1 MAQSCFVFCSATEHE
16 NTIYQTRLGAH
27 VLKRY
32 LQERHPGGIAPGPK
46 ESRRKLYD
54 KVRLPKLER
63 QPCSNI
69 QCKNHCGDHNH
80 YCLSAI
86 DKNMQVNFD
95 KSADALYI
103 KLKRGR
109 VKKTFARGDNFIVDL
124 DSKGNILGFEI
135 LQYSKIIAT
144 GKKQLAVPV

>member
-1 MAQSCFVFCSATEHE
+1 
-16 NTIYQTRLGAH
+16 
-27 VLKRY
+27 
-32 LQERHPGGIAPGPK
+32 
-46 ESRRKLYD
+46 
-54 KVRLPKLER
+54 
-63 QPCSNI
+63 
-69 QCKNHCGDHNH
+69 
-80 YCLSAI
+80 
-86 DKNMQVNFD
+86 MQVNFD